1 MPNLFSVALNLG
13 PLEISVIFI
22 TGLGFLLM
30 FGYSSMK
37 GGYQDLIQTT
47 LDNDE
52 ARRKKNLNKG
62 R

>member
-1 MPNLFSVALNLG
+1 MIFSVALGLH
-13 PLEISVIFI
+13 PLETTVILIASV
-22 TGLGFLLM
+22 GFLLM
-30 FGYSSMK
+30 FGYSSAR
-37 GGYQDLIQTT
+37 GGYQDLVKTT